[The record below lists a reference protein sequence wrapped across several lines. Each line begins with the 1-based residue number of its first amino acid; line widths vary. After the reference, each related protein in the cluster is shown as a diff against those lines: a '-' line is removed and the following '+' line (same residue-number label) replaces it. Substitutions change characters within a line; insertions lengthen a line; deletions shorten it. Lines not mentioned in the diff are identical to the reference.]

1 MSRINSKWIALTLL
15 VLGAGVFVVTV
26 SLASLRHQQPAAD
39 KGPVQESVQ
48 EQRKRAKKVE
58 DPRISPLNNYGFSE
72 STPFGTWSARVEM
85 DQTQSPD
92 PYVPVVVASL
102 RSYAGKGHWGKQLMI
117 ESVTLKNRTDRTVA
131 AVKLGWIILSK
142 ESRQARQNLE
152 AALVRGNTKL
162 LKQEWANNRQ
172 FKHVKSLFIDFVKEA
187 RPLIKSGA
195 LSGDLYLRLRVSEVR
210 FNDGSTWREND
221 QLALRKKFA
230 HAPARSAQQPNCQTH
245 EVCFFYENGQG
256 YCTGDE
262 LSTQFCRRENCN
274 PNEPEACY
282 CNLHNCPD
290 CQDSDHDGVYDC
302 EGDCDDTDPD
312 RFPGNPEDCND
323 GTDNDCDGDADC
335 LDVLCLTDPACSD
348 DCTQSELGSPGDY
361 GCYHCYDGWD
371 SDCDGG
377 TDFGDDECW
386 FCYPSPIVVDVL
398 GDGFN
403 LTDLEHGVVFDM
415 TGIGRPMRLGW
426 IQGDDAWLVLDRN
439 VNGTIDDG
447 QELFGNFTPQPPS
460 TQPNGFAAL
469 AEYDK
474 TAQGGNGD
482 GVITSADSIFSLL
495 RLWQDT
501 NHNGISETAELKT
514 LPALGVKRM
523 ELDYK
528 LSKKSDEHG
537 NQFRFRAKVTDGN
550 GAQLGRWAWDV
561 FLVWQQP

>member
-1 MSRINSKWIALTLL
+1 MKRINSKSIVLTLL

-26 SLASLRHQQPAAD
+26 SLASLPQQPAAD
-39 KGPVQESVQ
+39 KGLVQ
-48 EQRKRAKKVE
+48 EQRPRAKKVKVE
-58 DPRISPLNNYGFSE
+58 DPRISPINNYGFSE
-72 STPFGTWSARVEM
+72 STPFGTWSVRVEM

-102 RSYAGKGHWGKQLMI
+102 RSYAGKGNWGKQLMI

-131 AVKLGWIILSK
+131 AVKLGWIILRK
-142 ESRQARQNLE
+142 ESRLAGKNLD
-152 AALVRGNTKL
+152 AALVRGNTEL
-162 LKQEWANNRQ
+162 LHQEWTNNRP

-187 RPLIKSGA
+187 RPLIKSAA
-195 LSGDLYLRLRVSEVR
+195 LSGDFYLRLRVSEVL
-210 FNDGSTWREND
+210 FDDGSRWREND

-230 HAPARSAQQPNCQTH
+230 HAPSRSAQQPNCRTQQ
-245 EVCFFYENGQG
+245 VCFFLENGQG
-256 YCTGDE
+256 YCISDS

-274 PNEPEACY
+274 PNDPNACF

-290 CQDSDHDGVYDC
+290 CRDSDDDGVYDC
-302 EGDCDDTDPD
+302 EGDCDDDDPD
-312 RFPGNPEDCND
+312 RFPGNSENCTNGPDD
-323 GTDNDCDGDADC
+323 DCDGDADC
-335 LDVLCLTDPACSD
+335 EDFLCLSNPACNWG
-348 DCTQSELGSPGDY
+348 CTQTELGSPGDY
-361 GCYHCYDGWD
+361 GCYHCYDGD
-371 SDCDGG
+371 NPDCDEG
-377 TDFGDDECW
+377 TDFGDPDCNV
-386 FCYPSPIVVDVL
+386 CYPSPIVVDVL

-439 VNGTIDDG
+439 GNGTVDNG
-447 QELFGNFTPQPPS
+447 QELFGNFTPQTPS
-460 TQPNGFAAL
+460 KEPNGFAAL

-474 TAQGGNGD
+474 TANGGNSD
-482 GVITSADSIFSLL
+482 GVISSADSIFSLL

-501 NHNGISETAELKT
+501 NHNGISETSELKT
-514 LPALGVKRM
+514 LTALGVKRM

-537 NQFRFRAKVTDGN
+537 NQFRYRARVVDGK

-561 FLVWQQP
+561 FLVWQQ